1 MPKLPDYLGV
11 KAFGVKMGVILSGD
25 DIAEEVYKAVEKCHR
40 DGLIDDGDILCVKES
55 VVARAQNNYVSK
67 EEIAEEIKEKL
78 SLTESDTLG
87 ILYPIASRNRFV
99 PLLEG
104 LAKAVPN
111 GKVTIQFS
119 YPRDCV
125 GNQIAPEGLDE
136 LLGIDLNKE
145 ELAYDK
151 PEIRGFR
158 HPATSVNYL
167 ELYGQIVK
175 AEGCEP
181 DIFLS
186 NNSYQIIKHKVD
198 GIIVS
203 CIHES
208 NKILEK
214 IKKKFKNAITLQSIC
229 NDKNKHAWSEWG
241 LLGTNMDSD
250 EKVKL
255 APRESS
261 EVSKR
266 IQSRVMKGIGKKV
279 EVIVYG
285 DGAYMDP
292 STKIYELADPV
303 CSFGCTEGL
312 KRRRTGI
319 KYKYFVGK
327 LHSQGKQREEIEAII
342 KNEKQKTY
350 KIDDISMEGT
360 TPRKMEDIAASLA
373 DLVSGSADAGTPLV
387 VVKDLLK

>member
-1 MPKLPDYLGV
+1 
-11 KAFGVKMGVILSGD
+11 MGVILPRD
-25 DIAEEVYKAVEKCHR
+25 DIVEEVYKAVEKCYT

-67 EEIAEEIKEKL
+67 EEIAEEVREKL
-78 SLTESDTLG
+78 GLTESDNLG
-87 ILYPIASRNRFV
+87 ILYPISSRNRFV
-99 PLLEG
+99 PILEG
-104 LAKAVPN
+104 LVKAVPN

-136 LLGIDLNKE
+136 LLGMDLNKE
-145 ELAYDK
+145 ELAYDT
-151 PEIRGFR
+151 PELRAFG
-158 HPATSVNYL
+158 HPATGVNYL
-167 ELYGQIVK
+167 ELYGKTAK
-175 AEGCEP
+175 AEGCKP

-186 NNSYQIIKHKVD
+186 NNIYQIIDHGVD

-208 NKILEK
+208 NRLLEK
-214 IKKKFKNAITLQSIC
+214 IKKKFKNSITLQSIC
-229 NDKNKHAWSEWG
+229 NDEKKHAWSEWG
-241 LLGTNMDSD
+241 LLGTNMDSYK
-250 EKVKL
+250 KVKL

-261 EVSKR
+261 EVAER

-279 EVIVYG
+279 EVTIYG

-303 CSFGCTEGL
+303 CSFGCTNGL
-312 KRRRTGI
+312 KTRRTGI

-327 LHSQGKQREEIEAII
+327 LHSEGRQREEIETVI

-360 TPRKMEDIAASLA
+360 TPRKMEDIVASLA
-373 DLVSGSADAGTPLV
+373 DLISGSADAGTPLV
-387 VVKDLLK
+387 VVKDLLG